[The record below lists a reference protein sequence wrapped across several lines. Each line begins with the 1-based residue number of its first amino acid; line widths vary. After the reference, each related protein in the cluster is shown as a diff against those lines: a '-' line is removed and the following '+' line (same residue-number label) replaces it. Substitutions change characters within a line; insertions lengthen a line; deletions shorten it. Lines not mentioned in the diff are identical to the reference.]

1 MRGGIQRRNFTGIR
15 VGVRCGLCPLQVTE
29 APNSGSRVLQ
39 RCSGVTLP
47 HVSASRALPV
57 AAPSARSGILLSLL
71 SALSFSTLGI
81 WGKLASEAGM
91 NSFTAL
97 AWRFVA
103 VALLLLP
110 LSSRG
115 LTWRLRGQMV
125 GVGVIYALATTLYFG
140 ALDRISAGTTS
151 LLLYLAPAF
160 VVLLGWA
167 VLGRKPGG
175 RQLGAVALA
184 GAGLGL
190 VVGIPG
196 AGDQNAL
203 GLGLA
208 AGAGFL
214 YAVYLLA
221 SERWLLGVSPLAA
234 TAHMALVSGV
244 WFTVLAG
251 AGGQLGVP
259 HGWAQWGVIGGM
271 ALVSTIIA
279 VPALY
284 GAITRLGAA
293 RASLL
298 GTLEPLF
305 TVLLAFLILHEP
317 LRPAVLLGGVLILG
331 GAVLAQKRRARA

>member
-1 MRGGIQRRNFTGIR
+1 MT
-15 VGVRCGLCPLQVTE
+15 
-29 APNSGSRVLQ
+29 
-39 RCSGVTLP
+39 
-47 HVSASRALPV
+47 
-57 AAPSARSGILLSLL
+57 APSARSGVLLSLL

-81 WGKLASEAGM
+81 WGKLASEVGL

-97 AWRFVA
+97 AWRFVGVA
-103 VALLLLP
+103 VLLIP
-110 LSSRG
+110 LTARG
-115 LTWRLRGQMV
+115 LTWGARGKMA
-125 GVGVIYALATTLYFG
+125 GVGVVYALATTLYFG

-167 VLGRKPGG
+167 VLGRQPGG

-184 GAGLGL
+184 GAGLAL
-190 VVGIPG
+190 VIGIPG
-196 AGDQNAL
+196 VGDQNAL

-251 AGGQLGVP
+251 VGGQFSAPNTLP
-259 HGWAQWGVIGGM
+259 QWGVIGGM
-271 ALVSTIIA
+271 AVIPTIIA

-284 GAITRLGAA
+284 GAIARLGAA

-305 TVLLAFLILHEP
+305 TVLLAFLILGEP
-317 LRPAVLLGGVLILG
+317 LRPAVLLGGLLILG
-331 GAVLAQKRRARA
+331 GAVLA

>member
-1 MRGGIQRRNFTGIR
+1 MS
-15 VGVRCGLCPLQVTE
+15 
-29 APNSGSRVLQ
+29 AP
-39 RCSGVTLP
+39 
-47 HVSASRALPV
+47 HAVSTAAPV
-57 AAPSARSGILLSLL
+57 IAPSARSGVLLSLL

-81 WGKLASEAGM
+81 WGKLASEVGL

-97 AWRFVA
+97 AWRFVG
-103 VALLLLP
+103 VVVLLLP
-110 LSSRG
+110 LTSRG
-115 LTWRLRGQMV
+115 LTWRARGKMA
-125 GVGVIYALATTLYFG
+125 GVGVVYALATTLYFG

-184 GAGLGL
+184 GAGLAL
-190 VVGIPG
+190 VIGIPG

-214 YAVYLLA
+214 YALYLLA
-221 SERWLLGVSPLAA
+221 SERWLLGVSPVAA

-251 AGGQLGVP
+251 AEGQLSVP
-259 HGWAQWGVIGGM
+259 TTWPQWGVIGGM
-271 ALVSTIIA
+271 ALVSTIVA

-284 GAITRLGAA
+284 GAIARLGAA

-305 TVLLAFLILHEP
+305 TVLLAFLILDEP
-317 LRPAVLLGGVLILG
+317 LRPAVLLGGLLILG
-331 GAVLAQKRRARA
+331 GAVLAQGRRGKG